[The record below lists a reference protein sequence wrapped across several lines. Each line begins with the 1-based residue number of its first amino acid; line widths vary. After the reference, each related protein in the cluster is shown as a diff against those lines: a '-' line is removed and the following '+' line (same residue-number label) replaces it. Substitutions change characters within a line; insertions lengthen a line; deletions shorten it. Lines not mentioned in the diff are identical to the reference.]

1 MRLILMGAPGSGKG
15 TQAEKLMDQFECRQ
29 ISTGIL
35 LRQSIES
42 GLELGI
48 RVQKIMSEGLLVSD
62 EIVLDLIKSELLEIG
77 GESFLLDGYPR
88 NINQAEAL
96 DRLLTQ
102 IKKSL
107 DFSILIDVPS
117 EILIKRLSGRR
128 TCSLTGKTLNIY
140 FSRKD
145 EINQCLSNG
154 GELLQREDDNEESII
169 KRIEVYKEQTEPMIE
184 FYKSSGLLQTI
195 NGEGSVEDVYSQLK
209 RLIKQ

>member
-77 GESFLLDGYPR
+77 EESFLLDGYPR

-96 DRLLTQ
+96 ERLLTQ
-102 IKKSL
+102 IKKPL

-140 FSRKD
+140 FSKKD

-209 RLIKQ
+209 RVVKQ

>member
-42 GLELGI
+42 GSELGI

-102 IKKSL
+102 IKKPL

-209 RLIKQ
+209 RLVKQ

>member
-42 GLELGI
+42 GSELGI

-209 RLIKQ
+209 RLVKQ

>member
-42 GLELGI
+42 SSELGI
-48 RVQKIMSEGLLVSD
+48 IVQKIMSEGLLVSD

-102 IKKSL
+102 IKKPL
-107 DFSILIDVPS
+107 DFTILIDVPS

-140 FSRKD
+140 FSKKD
-145 EINQCLSNG
+145 EINQCVSNG

-195 NGEGSVEDVYSQLK
+195 NGEGSIEDVYSQLK
-209 RLIKQ
+209 RLVKQ

>member
-42 GLELGI
+42 GSELGI

-96 DRLLTQ
+96 ERLLTQ
-102 IKKSL
+102 IKKPL

-140 FSRKD
+140 FSKKD

-169 KRIEVYKEQTEPMIE
+169 KRIEVYKEQTEPMVE

-209 RLIKQ
+209 RLVKQ

>member
-42 GLELGI
+42 GSELGI

-77 GESFLLDGYPR
+77 GESFLLDGYRR

-140 FSRKD
+140 FSKKD